1 MNNIEIIDNFLDSSS
16 FEELKNKLYSQQMF
30 WTYSDILTKDNFIY
44 ILLTSYLAT
53 FLRLTINNNFL
64 ISII

>member
-30 WTYSDILTKDNFIY
+30 WTYSDILTKDNFARKDCLLLPFITLRK
-44 ILLTSYLAT
+44 LLTLND
-53 FLRLTINNNFL
+53 RKN
-64 ISII
+64 

>member
-30 WTYSDILTKDNFIY
+30 WTYSDILTKDKFIDITNAY
-44 ILLTSYLAT
+44 KIILASLTKPAK
-53 FLRLTINNNFL
+53 N
-64 ISII
+64 